1 MKRYQRTA
9 ASQYLALVVILISI
23 AGIGLLGSL
32 VMSRVPF
39 VDEFA
44 MPWAAGRAWLL
55 LGESP
60 YEASVTEMALEAIDE
75 SPYQATLPD
84 APAFTK
90 PLLTLVFYLP
100 FSLIPYTV
108 SRVIWMTLL
117 SLCVGFVGYISIR
130 LVGWKVST
138 LAAIGVVL
146 VVVSWLPSV
155 TAIISGHLAPL
166 IIALMMLGVYLITDQ
181 QDTTAGFILALT
193 ISSFASSG
201 LILLLLLVWSIS
213 TKRWSILAATLS
225 GFVFLTT
232 LSFLILPSWFMS
244 WASVLIGVV
253 QEGAWFSTPLMQ
265 LAQLLPG
272 IASFLQIFLHA
283 LAGIYALY
291 MLITAFGQT
300 GRPFIYKISGFF
312 IIAYIFHIQ
321 GSIIYLPLVIPAMVL
336 VFRFWSERWGKL
348 GQWVSWIALVAVGA
362 GSWLMIYPDV
372 NFSAPIDAPLLT
384 IGYPLFV
391 LLGMVWIRWWA
402 LSIPK
407 LPYETQPGGSRKLK
421 P

>member
-9 ASQYLALVVILISI
+9 ASQYLALVVILVSI
-23 AGIGLLGSL
+23 VGIGLLGSF

-39 VDEFA
+39 VDHFA
-44 MPWAAGRAWLL
+44 LPWAAGRAWLL

-60 YEASVTEMALEAIDE
+60 YEVSVTELALDAIEE
-75 SPYQATLPD
+75 SPYQAILPD
-84 APAFTK
+84 SPAFTK
-90 PLLTLVFYLP
+90 PLLTLIFYLP
-100 FSLIPYTV
+100 FSLIPYAV

-117 SLCVGFVGYISIR
+117 SLCVGLIGYLSIR
-130 LVGWKVST
+130 LAGWKVST
-138 LAAIGVVL
+138 FAALGVLL
-146 VVVSWLPSV
+146 VVVSWLPGV
-155 TAIISGHLAPL
+155 TAILSGHLAPL
-166 IIALMMLGVYLITDQ
+166 IIALMMLGVYLITDE

-193 ISSFASSG
+193 ISSFATSG
-201 LILLLLLVWSIS
+201 LLLLLLLVWSIS

-225 GFVFLTT
+225 GFVFLTV

-253 QEGAWFSTPLMQ
+253 QEGAWFSTPLLQ

-291 MLITAFGQT
+291 TLITTFGQT

-312 IIAYIFHIQ
+312 IVAYLLHIQ
-321 GSIIYLPLVIPAMVL
+321 GSIIYLPLVIPAMLL

-348 GQWVSWIALVAVGA
+348 GQWVSWGVLVLVGA
-362 GSWLMIYPDV
+362 GSWIMIYPDV
-372 NFSAPIDAPLLT
+372 NFSEPVETPLLA

-391 LLGMVWIRWWA
+391 LLGIVWIRWWA

-407 LPYETQPGGSRKLK
+407 LPYEIQSGGR
-421 P
+421 